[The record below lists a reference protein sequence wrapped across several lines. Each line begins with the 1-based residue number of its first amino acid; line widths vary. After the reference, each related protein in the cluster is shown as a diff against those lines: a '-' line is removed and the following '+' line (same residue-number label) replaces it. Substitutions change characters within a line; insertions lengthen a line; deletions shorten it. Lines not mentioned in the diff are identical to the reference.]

1 VKLLCEKCGNVGEA
15 QVRLAPEGDALILR
29 CLTCGGE
36 QRQPLAGTGTDMPPA
51 PAPSPSPPLDDAPPP
66 SAPPS
71 GEGATAAVL
80 APDDQALTEAEAWSR
95 VLVAW
100 NDEAAHK
107 AYLARFR
114 DLEGLAMA
122 GQRYR
127 EAIEK
132 NPKDPVPQRWRDELL
147 KRATAQAFAQIP
159 RTKPDRGAPRW
170 IRTLLILV
178 LAAGC
183 IGLIATIVSR
193 MAQLGQLGNQP

>member
-1 VKLLCEKCGNVGEA
+1 MKLLCEKCGNVGEA
-15 QVRLAPEGDALILR
+15 QVRLAPEGDALVLR

-51 PAPSPSPPLDDAPPP
+51 PPDPPTPSAEEAPPP
-66 SAPPS
+66 APPA
-71 GEGATAAVL
+71 GEGVTAAVL
-80 APDDQALTEAEAWSR
+80 APDEAALTEAEAWSR

-107 AYLARFR
+107 AYLDRFR
-114 DLEGLAMA
+114 DLEGFTVA
-122 GQRYR
+122 GERYR

-159 RTKPDRGAPRW
+159 RTKPNEGAPRW
-170 IRTLLILV
+170 IRTALILV

-183 IGLIATIVSR
+183 IGLVAAIISR
-193 MAQLGQLGNQP
+193 VAQLGQMGNPP